1 MPDLFHKSA
10 LSRFKESVSVSI
22 NDSLTYV
29 KYQSVRSEEVVFKVA
44 FTCGC
49 PKSWYNFKKNNAL
62 AISYAEIINA
72 FLEEKY
78 GFKVKFQNVNRKFA
92 LSYLF

>member
-1 MPDLFHKSA
+1 MSDLFHKSA

-29 KYQSVRSEEVVFKVA
+29 KYQSVRAEEVVFKVT

-62 AISYAEIINA
+62 AIS
-72 FLEEKY
+72 
-78 GFKVKFQNVNRKFA
+78 
-92 LSYLF
+92 